1 MPTKN
6 GIPSIKWSYSG
17 IVDTVR
23 VIFAVNNNGFRNEE
37 SLENYIMSLATNY
50 VVDCTSKGEVP
61 SMTGTGGWYVTF
73 IPTEEEEYDY
83 VAEVTLMSYV
93 IAKYLE
99 SQGVLKK

>member
-1 MPTKN
+1 MPTKS
-6 GIPSIKWSYSG
+6 IPNIKWSYSG

-50 VVDCTSKGEVP
+50 AVDCISKGEVP
-61 SMTGTGGWYVTF
+61 TMTGTGGWYVTF
-73 IPTEEEEYDY
+73 IPAEDEEYDY
-83 VAEVTLMSYV
+83 VVEVTLMPYT
-93 IAKYLE
+93 IARYLE